1 MKIQKTLHVGQAL
14 LLGLLLSVTGCK
26 DDEPIAITLEDLQL
40 QVDENPVVGFGL
52 GTIKSSSPTAL
63 VFTIASQTPAGAISI
78 NKNTGELSVANADLF
93 DFETNPVITA
103 TISADQATNTAT
115 VTINVNNVNELTTQ
129 NFSVSID
136 ENPTSGQSL
145 GIVQATGDG
154 ALSYSIAS
162 QTPAGALTINSS
174 TGELTVANAAL
185 FDFETNPTITA
196 TISVDNSGNVQPL
209 TATINLNN
217 VSELVV
223 YDFDVSLDENPANGL
238 VLGTINAVGDGPLT
252 FTITQSFPTGAVN
265 LNASTGQLTVANSTL
280 FNHEVN
286 SYMEVTISVSNSSGN
301 TQTLTAQIYVLNVR
315 EIGDLAFGGVIFSV
329 NASGT
334 EGLVCTISDLN
345 GGNTTTWNNGAN
357 ISTGATGTAIGTG
370 PSNTSLIVNSQGQG
384 TYAAALCANLTL
396 NNFSDWYLPSIDELG
411 AIYTN
416 RAAINATAVA
426 GGGTTLPITVWSS
439 TEQTGNANNAY
450 IYIFADGQS
459 PTLNAKANVASVRA
473 VRSWTD
479 F

>member
-1 MKIQKTLHVGQAL
+1 MKIQKALHVGQAL

-40 QVDENPVVGFGL
+40 QVDENPAVGFGL

-93 DFETNPVITA
+93 DFEINPVITT
-103 TISADQATNTAT
+103 TISANQATNTAT
-115 VTINVNNVNELTTQ
+115 VTINLNNVNELTTQ

-145 GIVQATGDG
+145 GTVQASGDG

-265 LNASTGQLTVANSTL
+265 LNASTGQLSVANSAL
-280 FNHEVN
+280 FNHEVH
-286 SYMEVTISVSNSSGN
+286 SYMEVNISVSNSSGN

-315 EIGDLAFGGVIFSV
+315 EIGDFAFGGIIFSM
-329 NASGT
+329 NGAGT
-334 EGLVCTISDLN
+334 AGLVCTISDLN
-345 GGNTTTWNNGAN
+345 GGNTTIWNNGTN

-370 PSNTSLIVNSQGQG
+370 PSNTSKIVNSQGQG

-411 AIYTN
+411 AMYAN
-416 RAAINATAVA
+416 RAVINATAVA
-426 GGGTTLPITVWSS
+426 VGGTNFSTLIWSS
-439 TEQTGNANNAY
+439 SEQVGNVNNAY
-450 IYIFADGQS
+450 IYIFVNGQS
-459 PTLNAKANVASVRA
+459 PSLNAKANMAHVRA